1 MKRKKLGSSNISV
14 APIAFGGNVF
24 GWTVDPAM
32 GFKILDRFVE
42 KGFNLIDT
50 ADIYSAWAPNGKGG
64 ESETLIGQWL
74 KKSGQRSQVII
85 ATKVGS
91 QMPGGGQGLSRKHI
105 LSSVEK
111 SLQRLQTDHIDL
123 YQSHR
128 DDPDTPIE
136 ETLEAYDE
144 LIKAGKVRIIG
155 ASNFTADRL
164 KESLKIAKDRHLPAY
179 QTLQPLYNLYDREDF
194 ETDLEKVCMEN
205 HLGVISYYSLA
216 SGFLTGKYRSEAD
229 LSKSVRGGGVKKYF
243 TPRGEKILAA
253 LDKVASE
260 LERTPA
266 QIALAWLLTRPS
278 VTAPIVSATNLQQL
292 DDILEAATLSLSK
305 EAKTFLDDASQV

>member
-1 MKRKKLGSSNISV
+1 MDFRRLGNSQISV

-24 GWTVDPAM
+24 GWTVDSAT
-32 GFKILDRFVE
+32 GFQILDRFVE

-74 KKSGQRSQVII
+74 KKSGKRAQVVL

-91 QMPGGGQGLSRKHI
+91 QMPGGGQGLSKKHI

-128 DDPDTPIE
+128 DDPTTPIE
-136 ETLEAYDE
+136 ETLAAYGE

-164 KESLKIAKDRHLPAY
+164 KQSLKIAQERHLPTY

-194 ETDLEKVCMEN
+194 EKDLEKVCMEH

-229 LSKSVRGGGVKKYF
+229 LSKSVRGGGVKKYL

-260 LERTPA
+260 MGRTPA
-266 QIALAWLLTRPS
+266 QIALAWLLARPS
-278 VTAPIVSATNLQQL
+278 VTAPIVSATSLQQL
-292 DDILEAATLSLSK
+292 DNILEAANISLSK